1 MPEYFYPLDARKY
14 YQDLKEAQPGMFNAF
29 MGLHKGV
36 FEKEGA
42 LTQKI
47 KELIAVAVAH
57 TTQCP
62 YCIESHTKAA
72 QKAGAS
78 REEIAEAI
86 FVAVALRAG
95 GAFAH
100 STVAMSSLEK

>member
-1 MPEYFYPLDARKY
+1 MSDYFYALDARKY
-14 YQDLKEAQPGMFNAF
+14 YQELKEAQPEIFDAF
-29 MGLHKGV
+29 MGFNKEV
-36 FEKEGA
+36 FEQESTLSAK
-42 LTQKI
+42 T

-72 QKAGAS
+72 HKAGATKK
-78 REEIAEAI
+78 EISEAI
-86 FVAVALRAG
+86 FIAVALRAG